1 VPLFYP
7 SNASNRDWCLR
18 SACLSSKAPFQGDG
32 DQQAFDAGGS
42 DHLSQTTYVA
52 FWHFSYM
59 VAGGCPLSE
68 ARLER
73 TSKDDPRGGGW
84 KLLRVSTDRE
94 TLCGAMRLF
103 RVGFHKTRYLSAGCQ
118 LPRLPIRHEFLLPR
132 NVLGG
137 VNGNL
142 WTVGSQTSL
151 ARRVRVLRPSYG
163 VKPGLYECRPQSAR
177 ATVVCRWRIRI
188 AMFSKTLYF
197 KE

>member
-1 VPLFYP
+1 VPSVLLFPAVPLFYP

-18 SACLSSKAPFQGDG
+18 AACQSRNAPFQGDG

-52 FWHFSYM
+52 FWHFSDV

-103 RVGFHKTRYLSAGCQ
+103 RVGFHKNPLFVSGLPAPSA
-118 LPRLPIRHEFLLPR
+118 LPIRHEFLLPR

-137 VNGNL
+137 VNGNP
-142 WTVGSQTSL
+142 WTTSL

-163 VKPGLYECRPQSAR
+163 VKPGLYECR
-177 ATVVCRWRIRI
+177 VNVG
-188 AMFSKTLYF
+188 
-197 KE
+197 E